1 MEVSLKTRLCPSTEH
16 DGCLIYLGSS
26 VLTGKLV
33 LTVPTGWIRVL
44 SIRSLFYLKFFV
56 SMDKSGATEAV

>member
-1 MEVSLKTRLCPSTEH
+1 MH

-26 VLTGKLV
+26 ALTGKLV